1 MNSKCKVIALIL
13 LRNLVKYCAK
23 TESYENRKMDI
34 GNFNPTLLR
43 RVCLYQND
51 QRNFASRP
59 ERSRRRCARP
69 RNAKRTQQASLDELR
84 YVQWT
89 FFRGK
94 HHYQW
99 DKQQNHAIIK
109 WDDIEVVM
117 ALNEVQGSV
126 RKGGQALSGEEKQE
140 HINTAWNYWCNDS
153 FWLIA
158 PYKVFDP
165 GVERSVINEDR
176 KKGLLVQYQSG
187 GVTPGDAYLWWL
199 DETNKPTSWQMWTS
213 ILPMQGIEN
222 SWEGWKTLP
231 GGAMVSTVHDGLPMK
246 AEMSNVNAGM
256 SPSDIGLAS
265 ADAFR
270 ILAD

>member
-1 MNSKCKVIALIL
+1 MRIVKWILGILIL
-13 LRNLVKYCAK
+13 LFFAGFVYI
-23 TESYENRKMDI
+23 KMT
-34 GNFNPTLLR
+34 NETLPQGQKGAAADALAQEM
-43 RVCLYQND
+43 LSALNKP
-51 QRNFASRP
+51 AW
-59 ERSRRRCARP
+59 
-69 RNAKRTQQASLDELR
+69 DELR